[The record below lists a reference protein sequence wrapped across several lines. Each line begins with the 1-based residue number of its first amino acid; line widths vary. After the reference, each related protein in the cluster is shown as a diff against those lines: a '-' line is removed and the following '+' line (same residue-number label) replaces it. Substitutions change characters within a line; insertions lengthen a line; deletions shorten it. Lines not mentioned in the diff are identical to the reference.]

1 MSNIINSSRMAF
13 DGLRKRLNNSS
24 ILKQDDYFPST
35 YIVLQFANNVH
46 IEAVQWIIFKIES
59 ERKDGGAELLVR
71 KQPEVPGEK
80 SLIFHVSAT
89 NQKLLELAEE
99 QSIRKKDLKGSLRD
113 FTVVEQSEF
122 GGGSDILST
131 AEKEYLVRHELEN
144 IRALEN
150 EKAIPGYPR
159 ILLYEGQSIFAACVH
174 YNLLQQL
181 FPLHDED
188 VLRKLGHKWYLS
200 LFKKQPFEEI
210 REYFGESIAL
220 YFQFLGYYTYALIV
234 PMVLGFLQLCLAPEN
249 IALFCIINVLW
260 ASVFM
265 ELWRM
270 KCSELAFVWGTI
282 GMASSLDEPRPNYNG
297 VMGVDH
303 VTGRLQPQCP
313 RWKTQLK
320 MYTVSIPL
328 VILCM
333 ILAFFVMLISFWV
346 EEQLRGSPDCPQW
359 LYLAPSVAYAALI
372 YLMNM
377 VYRRFANNLTEWENH
392 RTQSQFDRHRV
403 TKLVLFEFVNNFM
416 SLFYIA
422 FIYQDMDM
430 LRSQL
435 ATLLIIS
442 QAINN
447 FQEALLP
454 LILQYYSSKMAQLK
468 KRNSSKK
475 WQMPSSSV
483 DVQELSG
490 DDPRIL
496 QALRE
501 SRLDFYEDPYDDYL
515 ELFVQF
521 GYVFLFSSVYPMAAF
536 WAVANNLLEIRSDA
550 FKLCCSYQRPMA
562 RRVKDTG
569 AWQRAFQAL
578 CTLSV
583 ITNCGFLYLSP
594 AMRAVAPD
602 ASPAEWMMVFV
613 FLEHVLLALR
623 QVLHY
628 AIPDKP
634 EWVRLALARQ
644 QFQSKQALKKQR
656 MEKTK

>member
-1 MSNIINSSRMAF
+1 MS
-13 DGLRKRLNNSS
+13 DGVRQRFTK
-24 ILKQDDYFPST
+24 DDTKNQAEFPPT
-35 YIVLQFANNVH
+35 YIVLQFSPDIH
-46 IEAVQWIIFKIES
+46 TEAVQWIVDKIKKD
-59 ERKDGGAELLVR
+59 RKDGGAELLVR
-71 KQPEVPGEK
+71 KQPNVPGEL
-80 SLIFHVSAT
+80 SLMFHVSAT

-99 QSIRKKDLKGSLRD
+99 QNIRKSDSRGFVRD
-113 FTVVEQSEF
+113 FTVQEQSEF
-122 GGGSDILST
+122 GCASDILST

-150 EKAIPGYPR
+150 EKSVPGYSNK
-159 ILLYEGQSIFAACVH
+159 IHLYEGQSIFAACVH

-188 VLRKLGHKWYLS
+188 VLRKLGRKWYLS

-220 YFQFLGYYTYALIV
+220 YFQFLGYYTYALVI
-234 PMVLGFLQLCLAPEN
+234 PMVLGFLQLFISPEN
-249 IALFCIINVLW
+249 IAWFCIINVLW
-260 ASVFM
+260 ASMFM

-282 GMASSLDEPRPNYNG
+282 GMASSLDEPRPNFKG

-303 VTGRLQPQCP
+303 VTGKLQPQAP
-313 RWKTQLK
+313 RWKTQVK

-328 VILCM
+328 VVVCM
-333 ILAFFVMLISFWV
+333 VLAFFVMLVSFWL
-346 EEQLRGSPDCPQW
+346 EELLRAMPDCPQW

-377 VYRRFANNLTEWENH
+377 AYRRFATNLTEWENH
-392 RTQSQFDRHRV
+392 RTQSQFERHRV

-442 QAINN
+442 QTINN
-447 FQEALLP
+447 FQEAILP
-454 LILQYYSSKMAQLK
+454 LILQHYNSKVRLV

-475 WQMPSSSV
+475 FLITTSHLEV
-483 DVQELSG
+483 EELHN

-501 SRLDFYEDPYDDYL
+501 CYLDPYEDPYDDYL

-536 WAVANNLLEIRSDA
+536 WAVTNNLLEIRSDA
-550 FKLCCSYQRPMA
+550 FKLCCSLQRPMA

-583 ITNCGFLYLSP
+583 MTNCGFLYLSP
-594 AMRAVAPD
+594 AMKSVAPE
-602 ASPAEWMMVFV
+602 ASPSEWVLIFV
-613 FLEHVLLALR
+613 ALEHVLLATR
-623 QVLHY
+623 QILHL

-634 EWVRLALARQ
+634 EWVRLALARHQ
-644 QFQSKQALKKQR
+644 YQSKLALKKQKK
-656 MEKTK
+656 EKTN

>member
-1 MSNIINSSRMAF
+1 
-13 DGLRKRLNNSS
+13 
-24 ILKQDDYFPST
+24 
-35 YIVLQFANNVH
+35 
-46 IEAVQWIIFKIES
+46 
-59 ERKDGGAELLVR
+59 
-71 KQPEVPGEK
+71 
-80 SLIFHVSAT
+80 
-89 NQKLLELAEE
+89 
-99 QSIRKKDLKGSLRD
+99 
-113 FTVVEQSEF
+113 
-122 GGGSDILST
+122 
-131 AEKEYLVRHELEN
+131 
-144 IRALEN
+144 
-150 EKAIPGYPR
+150 
-159 ILLYEGQSIFAACVH
+159 
-174 YNLLQQL
+174 
-181 FPLHDED
+181 
-188 VLRKLGHKWYLS
+188 
-200 LFKKQPFEEI
+200 
-210 REYFGESIAL
+210 
-220 YFQFLGYYTYALIV
+220 
-234 PMVLGFLQLCLAPEN
+234 
-249 IALFCIINVLW
+249 
-260 ASVFM
+260 
-265 ELWRM
+265 
-270 KCSELAFVWGTI
+270 
-282 GMASSLDEPRPNYNG
+282 
-297 VMGVDH
+297 
-303 VTGRLQPQCP
+303 
-313 RWKTQLK
+313 

-501 SRLDFYEDPYDDYL
+501 SRLDFYESYTHRPAGSNMSRT
-515 ELFVQF
+515 VSTRAPASQIC
-521 GYVFLFSSVYPMAAF
+521 AARGTSNRLTSHNC
-536 WAVANNLLEIRSDA
+536 AAACHRNNLHEVQGHRNKKLHSDRA
-550 FKLCCSYQRPMA
+550 HAKESSLQPLFTVCPYSREAVQASEMPCLQREKPEEEA
-562 RRVKDTG
+562 N
-569 AWQRAFQAL
+569 
-578 CTLSV
+578 
-583 ITNCGFLYLSP
+583 ILYL
-594 AMRAVAPD
+594 
-602 ASPAEWMMVFV
+602 
-613 FLEHVLLALR
+613 LR
-623 QVLHY
+623 LQ
-628 AIPDKP
+628 
-634 EWVRLALARQ
+634 RL
-644 QFQSKQALKKQR
+644 K
-656 MEKTK
+656 